1 MARALYHSKDYKT
14 KEETEMRKE
23 LRHEAVV
30 VICTHYGCGAEMTR
44 ELARNDSDTNTL
56 ARYICPVCGQVE
68 EEIWD

>member
-1 MARALYHSKDYKT
+1 
-14 KEETEMRKE
+14 MRKE